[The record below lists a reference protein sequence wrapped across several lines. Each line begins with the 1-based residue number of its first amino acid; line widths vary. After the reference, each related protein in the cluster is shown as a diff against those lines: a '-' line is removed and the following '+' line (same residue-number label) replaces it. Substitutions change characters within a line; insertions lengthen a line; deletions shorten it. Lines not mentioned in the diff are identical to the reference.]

1 MSFVKNAVVFHKS
14 KINNVLF
21 NDQEFNMEAVDT
33 YTKIITNKA
42 LKEYLL
48 EESNDKKEVSREE
61 IMNSIEKSLIYKI
74 KFDKNNC
81 QDKIFSCLLG

>member
-1 MSFVKNAVVFHKS
+1 MKNAVVFHKS

>member
-14 KINNVLF
+14 EINNVLF
-21 NDQEFNMEAVDT
+21 NDQEFNIESVDA

-48 EESNDKKEVSREE
+48 EESNNKKEVLRGE
-61 IMNSIEKSLIYKI
+61 IIDSIEKSLIYKT
-74 KFDKNNC
+74 KFDRNNC
-81 QDKIFSCLLG
+81 QDKIFSY

>member
-14 KINNVLF
+14 EINNVLF
-21 NDQEFNMEAVDT
+21 NDQEFTIETVDT

-42 LKEYLL
+42 LKKYLL
-48 EESNDKKEVSREE
+48 EESNDKKGDSREE
-61 IMNSIEKSLIYKI
+61 IIDSIEKSLIYKI